1 MNFEDT
7 MLNDINRTQNDKYLS
22 SVYTRELETEINTDS
37 TGMRGWGNGKLEF
50 NGSSSSVRT

>member
-22 SVYTRELETEINTDS
+22 SVYTRELETEIKYRFDRNER
-37 TGMRGWGNGKLEF
+37 MGKWEI
-50 NGSSSSVRT
+50 RI